1 MTNPDNVG
9 GLRYTD
15 YNVMNGA
22 LCDFSTRW
30 KMDGDYIRCRTC
42 KRPQLTSYGDNDFP
56 HASDCRDR
64 NSPTMERRPWQ
75 TYVALLA
82 PLCRAAP
89 AGGDSLRL
97 LVKEL
102 RESLEGVVRVA
113 DRNTDE
119 FDRAR
124 EAIARAA
131 RVFVN
136 AGDSEAQFIAD
147 SRDLNCPACGGSGHV
162 DDSAPAGSGEVADDV
177 MKIAD
182 FFEGVRVFV
191 TSREKIKH
199 PEGTDLFDWHVKR
212 LRRTAALLR
221 KLQQGAD
228 YVIVPREVA
237 DSIAHCVEKDLRPY
251 FETVVKWHVLIASQ
265 GQEGVENG

>member
-9 GLRYTD
+9 GLPKPMGFQESYRAWNNAD
-15 YNVMNGA
+15 GKNGC
-22 LCDFSTRW
+22 LPSF
-30 KMDGDYIRCRTC
+30 MDRV
-42 KRPQLTSYGDNDFP
+42 
-56 HASDCRDR
+56 
-64 NSPTMERRPWQ
+64 E
-75 TYVALLA
+75 ALLA
-82 PLCRAAP
+82 ARDKQWAELCRAAP

-221 KLQQGAD
+221 KLQQGA
-228 YVIVPREVA
+228 
-237 DSIAHCVEKDLRPY
+237 
-251 FETVVKWHVLIASQ
+251 
-265 GQEGVENG
+265 G